1 MTRQLFVMERS
12 EVILKKLTLKGE
24 CPPTADPARPR
35 VLLGHS
41 WGAALAVQLASL
53 EPVEAGMP

>member
-1 MTRQLFVMERS
+1 MERS